1 MRIVVKVGTS
11 TLTHTSGRIN
21 IRRTE
26 KLCKILSDVKNA
38 GHELI
43 LVSSGAIGMGVGKL
57 NMKSKPEDMP
67 TKQAAAAIGQCELMY
82 LYDKLFREYNHI
94 VAQMLITGLDF
105 SNEESHK
112 NFQSTLNRLLELNV
126 IPIINENDTIATQE
140 ISVGDND
147 TMGAIVAENANAD
160 LLIILSDIDGLYTG
174 NPHTDPD
181 AVLIH
186 YVDKIDDTILS
197 YAGDAVS
204 GLGTGGMATKLK
216 AAQMVNALGSH
227 MCIVNGQKENSIL
240 NALDNEGTWFNGA
253 SGTNMNARRH
263 WIAYRT
269 KPRGTIIVDAG
280 CRKAIVDKHVSLLPT
295 GIKDVE
301 GRFLEGQVVDIK
313 DEELNTIAKG
323 VVNYASDEIRLIKG
337 HQSSEIDEILH
348 RHDYDEVVHANNMV
362 VLEER

>member
-126 IPIINENDTIATQE
+126 IPIINENDT
-140 ISVGDND
+140 
-147 TMGAIVAENANAD
+147 MGAIVAENANAD

-174 NPHTDPD
+174 DPRNNPD
-181 AVLIH
+181 AQLI
-186 YVDKIDDTILS
+186 DTVFSITPEIKEL
-197 YAGDAVS
+197 AGTK
-204 GLGTGGMATKLK
+204 GTTLGTGGMITKIH
-216 AAQMVNALGSH
+216 AAEIS
-227 MCIVNGQKENSIL
+227 
-240 NALDNEGTWFNGA
+240 
-253 SGTNMNARRH
+253 MNAGIDMI
-263 WIAYRT
+263 IANGT
-269 KPRGTIIVDAG
+269 KPELLYNIIDGEKVGTKFIG
-280 CRKAIVDKHVSLLPT
+280 RKKA
-295 GIKDVE
+295 
-301 GRFLEGQVVDIK
+301 
-313 DEELNTIAKG
+313 
-323 VVNYASDEIRLIKG
+323 
-337 HQSSEIDEILH
+337 
-348 RHDYDEVVHANNMV
+348 
-362 VLEER
+362 

>member
-105 SNEESHK
+105 SNEESHS

-147 TMGAIVAENANAD
+147 TMGAIVAENAQAD
-160 LLIILSDIDGLYTG
+160 LLIILSDIDGLYTEDPR
-174 NPHTDPD
+174 NNPD
-181 AVLIH
+181 AQLI
-186 YVDKIDDTILS
+186 DTIFSITPEIKEL
-197 YAGDAVS
+197 AGTK
-204 GLGTGGMATKLK
+204 GTTLGTGGMITKIH
-216 AAQMVNALGSH
+216 AA
-227 MCIVNGQKENSIL
+227 E
-240 NALDNEGTWFNGA
+240 
-253 SGTNMNARRH
+253 
-263 WIAYRT
+263 IAM
-269 KPRGTIIVDAG
+269 DAG
-280 CRKAIVDKHVSLLPT
+280 IDMIIANGTRPELLYKILDGDKVGTKFIGRK
-295 GIKDVE
+295 
-301 GRFLEGQVVDIK
+301 
-313 DEELNTIAKG
+313 KG
-323 VVNYASDEIRLIKG
+323 
-337 HQSSEIDEILH
+337 
-348 RHDYDEVVHANNMV
+348 
-362 VLEER
+362 

>member
-126 IPIINENDTIATQE
+126 IATQE

-174 NPHTDPD
+174 DPRNNPD
-181 AVLIH
+181 AQLI
-186 YVDKIDDTILS
+186 DTVFSITPEIKEL
-197 YAGDAVS
+197 AGTK
-204 GLGTGGMATKLK
+204 GTTLGTGGMITKIH
-216 AAQMVNALGSH
+216 AAEIS
-227 MCIVNGQKENSIL
+227 
-240 NALDNEGTWFNGA
+240 
-253 SGTNMNARRH
+253 MNAGIDMI
-263 WIAYRT
+263 IANGT
-269 KPRGTIIVDAG
+269 KPELLYNIIDGEKVGTKFIG
-280 CRKAIVDKHVSLLPT
+280 RKKA
-295 GIKDVE
+295 
-301 GRFLEGQVVDIK
+301 
-313 DEELNTIAKG
+313 
-323 VVNYASDEIRLIKG
+323 
-337 HQSSEIDEILH
+337 
-348 RHDYDEVVHANNMV
+348 
-362 VLEER
+362 

>member
-1 MRIVVKVGTS
+1 MPFLGGYYANRCKSGNINIDP
-11 TLTHTSGRIN
+11 TSGRIN

-174 NPHTDPD
+174 DPRNNPD
-181 AVLIH
+181 AQLIDTVFSITPEIKELAGIKGANTW
-186 YVDKIDDTILS
+186 YWRNDYKDSCGRNRNECRIDMII
-197 YAGDAVS
+197 A
-204 GLGTGGMATKLK
+204 
-216 AAQMVNALGSH
+216 
-227 MCIVNGQKENSIL
+227 NG
-240 NALDNEGTWFNGA
+240 
-253 SGTNMNARRH
+253 
-263 WIAYRT
+263 T
-269 KPRGTIIVDAG
+269 KPELLYNIIDGEKVGTKFIG
-280 CRKAIVDKHVSLLPT
+280 RKKA
-295 GIKDVE
+295 
-301 GRFLEGQVVDIK
+301 
-313 DEELNTIAKG
+313 
-323 VVNYASDEIRLIKG
+323 
-337 HQSSEIDEILH
+337 
-348 RHDYDEVVHANNMV
+348 
-362 VLEER
+362 

>member
-105 SNEESHK
+105 SNEESHS

-174 NPHTDPD
+174 DPRNNPD
-181 AVLIH
+181 AQLI
-186 YVDKIDDTILS
+186 DTIFSITPEIKEL
-197 YAGDAVS
+197 AGTK
-204 GLGTGGMATKLK
+204 GTTLGTGGMITKI
-216 AAQMVNALGSH
+216 H
-227 MCIVNGQKENSIL
+227 
-240 NALDNEGTWFNGA
+240 A
-253 SGTNMNARRH
+253 SE
-263 WIAYRT
+263 IAM
-269 KPRGTIIVDAG
+269 DAG
-280 CRKAIVDKHVSLLPT
+280 IDMIIANGTRPELLYKILDGDKVGTKFIGRK
-295 GIKDVE
+295 
-301 GRFLEGQVVDIK
+301 
-313 DEELNTIAKG
+313 KG
-323 VVNYASDEIRLIKG
+323 
-337 HQSSEIDEILH
+337 
-348 RHDYDEVVHANNMV
+348 
-362 VLEER
+362 

>member
-174 NPHTDPD
+174 DPRNNPD
-181 AVLIH
+181 AQLI
-186 YVDKIDDTILS
+186 DTVFSITK
-197 YAGDAVS
+197 GTT
-204 GLGTGGMATKLK
+204 LGTGGMITKIH
-216 AAQMVNALGSH
+216 AAEIS
-227 MCIVNGQKENSIL
+227 
-240 NALDNEGTWFNGA
+240 
-253 SGTNMNARRH
+253 MNAGIDMI
-263 WIAYRT
+263 IANGT
-269 KPRGTIIVDAG
+269 KPELLYNIIDGEKVGTKFIG
-280 CRKAIVDKHVSLLPT
+280 RKKA
-295 GIKDVE
+295 
-301 GRFLEGQVVDIK
+301 
-313 DEELNTIAKG
+313 
-323 VVNYASDEIRLIKG
+323 
-337 HQSSEIDEILH
+337 
-348 RHDYDEVVHANNMV
+348 
-362 VLEER
+362 